1 METRLK
7 RISKYAR
14 IAVAVSGAILG
25 LPKIAAEAG
34 VALVL
39 PEWLTHL
46 AAYAGAI
53 ATAVYGVAGKI
64 MKVEEVKE

>member
-34 VALVL
+34 VLLVL

-53 ATAVYGVAGKI
+53 ATAFYSVATKLI
-64 MKVEEVKE
+64 ADEQPTQ